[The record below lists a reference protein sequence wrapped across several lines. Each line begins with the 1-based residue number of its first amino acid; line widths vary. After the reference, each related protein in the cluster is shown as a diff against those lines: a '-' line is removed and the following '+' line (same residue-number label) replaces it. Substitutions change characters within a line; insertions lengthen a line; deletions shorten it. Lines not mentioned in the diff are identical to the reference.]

1 MDRTEYEQ
9 KIRELAKKI
18 LNEKSLQE
26 FLSKKIGKN
35 IDDEEFIKQ
44 YNNNF
49 CDSKLPNKNWFL
61 LEEFE
66 ENNNI
71 LIMGINPGGGTK
83 IKDNLYEFYG
93 FDKESVLKDNYGK
106 ELLDILEDECVW
118 EEYHYQ
124 NYNLIENGKFFW
136 AYKEISKCEDIMNET
151 FNKIL
156 NYDEEKFLEKE
167 FKKIEKKRNKI
178 SKSCEKL
185 LNAFNE
191 MYKIERKKSGPYV
204 IFCDLFC
211 YADGT
216 QDNIKQAIEKNKEID
231 RKKLREYIREILRLY
246 IEYYKP
252 QMIVVTN
259 AYASHLINES
269 VNKKFNDD
277 EELIGFDNKEIDNDY
292 LSINDYSKMFTGE
305 KKVPIVFSS
314 MVSGQRALDKYSYI
328 RLKNRIK
335 EIYDDIKK

>member
-1 MDRTEYEQ
+1 MNRTEYEENIRVLVKECLDEDTLKKALSE
-9 KIRELAKKI
+9 KID
-18 LNEKSLQE
+18 
-26 FLSKKIGKN
+26 KN
-35 IDDEEFIKQ
+35 INDEELKEQ
-44 YNNNF
+44 YYNNF
-49 CDSKLPNKNWFL
+49 CDSKDGKNRNWFL
-61 LEEFE
+61 LDEFE

-93 FDKESVLKDNYGK
+93 FDKECVSENNYRK

-124 NYNLIENGKFFW
+124 NYNLIEDGKFFW
-136 AYKEISKCEDIMNET
+136 AYKEISKCEDKMNET

-167 FKKIEKKRNKI
+167 FKKIEKKKNKI
-178 SKSCEKL
+178 SKNREKL

-191 MYKIERKKSGPYV
+191 IYKIEREKDGPYV
-204 IFCDLFC
+204 IFSDLFC

-216 QDNIKQAIEKNKEID
+216 QDNIKKAIEKKEID
-231 RKKLREYIREILRLY
+231 REELRKHIRDIVKLY

-252 QMIVVTN
+252 RMIIVTN

-269 VNKKFNDD
+269 INKKFND
-277 EELIGFDNKEIDNDY
+277 EEVIEFENKKIDNDY
-292 LSINDYSKMFTGE
+292 LSINDYSKKFSGE